1 MTVIGMKLEEVFL
14 PQKKEKIVK
23 VSDGGT
29 PSGGGTLTLY
39 VQGNILDQTA
49 SNKATLRL

>member
-1 MTVIGMKLEEVFL
+1 MTNWYEIRRGVS
-14 PQKKEKIVK
+14 PSKKEKIVK

-29 PSGGGTLTLY
+29 PSGGGTFTLY